1 MKQWVYCA
9 IMNDA
14 INHVCRPI
22 IMNKMHYI
30 LQNLINLIQKQIL
43 QIHIGPNNLVIE
55 PYINA
60 SQTRL
65 N

>member
-30 LQNLINLIQKQIL
+30 LQNLIQSNPKT
-43 QIHIGPNNLVIE
+43 NFTNS
-55 PYINA
+55 YR
-60 SQTRL
+60 S
-65 N
+65 